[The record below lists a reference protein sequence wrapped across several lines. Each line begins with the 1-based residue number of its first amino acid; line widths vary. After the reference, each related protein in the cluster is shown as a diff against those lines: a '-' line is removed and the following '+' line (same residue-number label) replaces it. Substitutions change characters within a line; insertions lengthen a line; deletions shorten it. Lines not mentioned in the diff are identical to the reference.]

1 MSADMAKVLIH
12 SDTFRYVH
20 TNLIGPDRTMSLE
33 YPITRYEQTSKYIYR
48 AWFRVM
54 KRLRNYDRMEPP
66 ETGENNLRA
75 MEEL

>member
-1 MSADMAKVLIH
+1 
-12 SDTFRYVH
+12 
-20 TNLIGPDRTMSLE
+20 MSLE